1 MTSPAA
7 MDISVVIPTYNH
19 ARFLAQAIESALNQ
33 TYPVREVI
41 VVDDGSTDNTPA
53 VAAAFGD
60 RIRYIRQENSG
71 PSRARNR
78 GIREA
83 RYPWIALLDSDDWWL
98 PEKIRLEREA
108 LARDPDATLV
118 YSSVYWVR
126 QDGSWELRRALPP
139 HRLWPRL
146 RYHQCVLGSDSV
158 VLVRRD
164 ALLEAGGFDET
175 LIACED
181 WDLWVRLRV
190 RHRFVCVHEPIAAIR
205 IEPDSLS
212 ADGPRMLLHAERIM
226 EGTLLLG
233 LKGFSRW
240 SWRRRI
246 RAADLYRAALIARD
260 AGAQD
265 ERALLVKSL
274 RQWPS
279 PFLIPARWTALVQ
292 NLLGPA
298 RYAVLSKPYR
308 QMCGRWSRS

>member
-1 MTSPAA
+1 
-7 MDISVVIPTYNH
+7 
-19 ARFLAQAIESALNQ
+19 
-33 TYPVREVI
+33 

-53 VAAAFGD
+53 VVARFGD
-60 RIRYIRQENSG
+60 RVRYIRQENSG

-98 PEKIRLEREA
+98 PDKIRLQKEA
-108 LARDPDATLV
+108 HERDPSAALV
-118 YSSVYWVR
+118 YSSVYWIR
-126 QDGSWELRRALPP
+126 QDGTWELRRALPP

-164 ALLEAGGFDET
+164 VLLEAGGFDET

-181 WDLWVRLRV
+181 WDLWVRLRL
-190 RHRFVCVHEPIAAIR
+190 RHRFVRVSEPIAAIR

-212 ADGPRMLLHAERIM
+212 ADAPRMLLHAERIL
-226 EGTLLLG
+226 ETTLLLG

-246 RAADLYRAALIARD
+246 RGADLYRAALIARD
-260 AGAQD
+260 AASPED
-265 ERALLVKSL
+265 RTLLLKSL
-274 RQWPS
+274 LQWPS
-279 PFLIPARWTALVQ
+279 PFLLPARWPALVQ
-292 NLLGPA
+292 NLLGPN
-298 RYAVLSKPYR
+298 RYAILSRPYR
-308 QMCGRWSRS
+308 QLAARWSRS